1 MLCWRQISSPEKPV
15 GIIREAEENVPLPD
29 LFVTHAHTYLCALLY
44 KIIKWN
50 WAELNF
56 TIHLVA
62 FARSLIF
69 VLDSFFLLSFLL
81 LFLLFFLVS
90 SLISP
95 FLLFIFCVQQTA
107 IKHLLWA
114 GALSD
119 PGETVMSRV
128 PSPWNFWR
136 IDNHTSIYIKCAM
149 KETHALKSGPLI

>member
-1 MLCWRQISSPEKPV
+1 VLCWRQISSPEKPV

-95 FLLFIFCVQQTA
+95 SLLFIFCVQQTA

-128 PSPWNFWR
+128 PSPWNFWHT
-136 IDNHTSIYIKCAM
+136 DNHTSIYIKCAM